1 MVDLHVHYPMHL
13 LGGVE
18 DPRDVARK
26 MLRVTA
32 REEGKVRAAVLNL
45 AARLFNFRHWEG
57 TWRVSVPLLE
67 QGGVRVA
74 CSVLYRPFSE
84 MDLDEPYG
92 APPESAYYDRLIEL
106 LDATER
112 DVEAHGH
119 VVVRTADDLDR
130 AQRTGKIAFVH
141 CVEGG
146 FHLGAT
152 PDEVTQHVHELAA
165 RGVLY
170 ITLAHLFWRRV
181 ATNAP
186 ALPFLPDALYNLLFP
201 QSGVPPLTD
210 LGVAAVQACSASG
223 IVVDLSHMREDA
235 IDATFALLDGDA
247 QVMASHAGYR
257 FGGQHYN
264 VDDATLA
271 RIKARDGV
279 VGLILAQHQLNDG
292 VRRTNTKTLAETM
305 DVIDRHIA
313 KLGPDHVAIGSDL
326 DGFIKPTMGGVESAA
341 DLKPLADMLRAR
353 HPEAAD
359 RILEGNALRVIRR
372 RFASAAG

>member
-1 MVDLHVHYPMHL
+1 MVDLHCHYPMHL

-18 DPRDVARK
+18 APRDVAEK
-26 MLRVTA
+26 MLRVRA
-32 REEGKVRAAVLNL
+32 REAGKLRAAVLHI
-45 AARLFNFRHWEG
+45 AARLFNFRHWDG
-57 TWRVSVPLLE
+57 GWRVSVPLLQ
-67 QGGVRVA
+67 QGGVNVA

-92 APPESAYYDRLIEL
+92 APPESAYYDRLVEL
-106 LDATER
+106 LDATEQ
-112 DVEAHGH
+112 DVEARGH
-119 VVVRTADDLDR
+119 IVVRAADDLQR
-130 AQRTGKIAFVH
+130 AQRTGRIAFVH

-152 PDEVTQHVHELAA
+152 PAEVTEHVHELAE

-186 ALPFLPDALYNLLFP
+186 ALPFLPDALYDLLFP

-210 LGVAAVQACSASG
+210 LGEAAVKACDESG
-223 IVVDLSHMREDA
+223 IVVDISHMREDA
-235 IDATFALLDGDA
+235 IDATFDLLSPDA

-257 FGGQHYN
+257 FGGQRYN
-264 VDDATLA
+264 LTDATLA
-271 RIKARDGV
+271 RVAARGGV

-292 VRRTNTKTLAETM
+292 VRRTNTRTLAQTL
-305 DVIDRHIA
+305 DVIDRHVEKI
-313 KLGPDHVAIGSDL
+313 GPDHVALGSDL

-341 DLKPLADMLRAR
+341 DLQALADGIRAR
-353 HPEAAD
+353 HPGSAD
-359 RILEGNALRVIRR
+359 RILAQNALRVIDR
-372 RFASAAG
+372 RFS

>member
-18 DPRDVARK
+18 SPRDVAEQ
-26 MLRVTA
+26 MLKVRA
-32 REEGKVRAAVLNL
+32 REAGKVRAAILNV
-45 AARLFNFRHWEG
+45 AARLLNFRHWDG
-57 TWRVSVPLLE
+57 DWRVSVPLL
-67 QGGVRVA
+67 QRGGVTVA

-112 DVEAHGH
+112 DIEQQGH
-119 VVVRTADDLDR
+119 VVVRRAEDLDAAR
-130 AQRTGKIAFVH
+130 EAGKIAFVH
-141 CVEGG
+141 CIEGG
-146 FHLGAT
+146 FHLGST
-152 PDEVTQHVHELAA
+152 PDEVTAHVHELAE

-181 ATNAP
+181 ATNTP
-186 ALPFLPDALYNLLFP
+186 ALPFLPDAVYNLLFP
-201 QSGVPPLTD
+201 QKGVPALTD
-210 LGVAAVQACSASG
+210 LGVAAVKACNATG
-223 IVVDLSHMREDA
+223 IVVDISHMREDA
-235 IDATFALLDGDA
+235 IEATFALLDDDA

-264 VDDATLA
+264 LTDSTIAKIAA
-271 RIKARDGV
+271 RGGV

-292 VRRTNTKTLAETM
+292 IRRTNTKTLAQTL

-313 KLGPDHVAIGSDL
+313 TIGPDHVAIGSDL

-341 DLKPLADMLRAR
+341 DLKPLAGMLRAR
-353 HPEAAD
+353 HPESAEKLLAQ
-359 RILEGNALRVIRR
+359 NALRVINR
-372 RFASAAG
+372 RFANAAA

>member
-18 DPRDVARK
+18 APRDVARK
-26 MLRVTA
+26 MLRVTE
-32 REEGKVRAAVLNL
+32 RDEGKVRAAILNI
-45 AARLFNFRHWEG
+45 AARLFNFRHWDG
-57 TWRVSVPLLE
+57 TWRVSVPLLQ
-67 QGGVRVA
+67 QGGVTVA

-92 APPESAYYDRLIEL
+92 APPERAYYYRLIEL

-112 DVEAHGH
+112 DVVAHGH
-119 VVVRTADDLDR
+119 VVVRTAEDLER

-141 CVEGG
+141 CIEGG

-152 PDEVTQHVHELAA
+152 PEEVTRHVHELAE

-186 ALPFLPDALYNLLFP
+186 ALPFLPDVLYNLLFP
-201 QSGVPPLTD
+201 QKDVPPLTD
-210 LGVAAVQACSASG
+210 LGVAAVKACEASG

-235 IDATFALLDGDA
+235 IDATFALLGDDA

-257 FGGQHYN
+257 FGSQRYN
-264 VDDATLA
+264 LDETTLA
-271 RIKARDGV
+271 RIRARDGV

-292 VRRTNTKTLAETM
+292 LRRKDTRTLTETL

-313 KLGPDHVAIGSDL
+313 AIGPDHVAIGSDL

-341 DLKPLADMLRAR
+341 DLAPLAAMLRAR

>member
-1 MVDLHVHYPMHL
+1 MHL

-18 DPRDVARK
+18 APRDVAEQ
-26 MLRVTA
+26 MLRVRA
-32 REEGKVRAAVLNL
+32 RGEGKERAAILNL
-45 AARLFNFRHWEG
+45 AARLLNFRHWDG
-57 TWRVSVPLLE
+57 GWRVSAPLLQ
-67 QGGVRVA
+67 QGGVKVA

-92 APPESAYYDRLIEL
+92 APPESAYYDKLIEL

-112 DVEAHGH
+112 DIERQGH
-119 VVVRTADDLDR
+119 VVVRRPEDL
-130 AQRTGKIAFVH
+130 RTDKLAFVH
-141 CVEGG
+141 CIEGG
-146 FHLGAT
+146 FHLGST
-152 PDEVTQHVHELAA
+152 PDEVTEHVHELAR

-186 ALPFLPDALYNLLFP
+186 ALPFLPDPLYNVLFP
-201 QSGVPPLTD
+201 QAHVPPLTD
-210 LGVAAVQACSASG
+210 LGIAAVKACNDTG
-223 IVVDLSHMREDA
+223 IVVDISHMREDA
-235 IDATFALLDGDA
+235 IDATFDLLDDDA
-247 QVMASHAGYR
+247 QVIASHAGFR
-257 FGGQHYN
+257 FGSQHYN
-264 VDDATLA
+264 LTPATIE
-271 RIKARDGV
+271 RIAVRRGV

-313 KLGPDHVAIGSDL
+313 KLGADHVAIGSDL

-341 DLKPLADMLRAR
+341 DLAPLAAMLRAR

>member
-18 DPRDVARK
+18 APRDVARK
-26 MLRVTA
+26 MLRVTD
-32 REEGKVRAAVLNL
+32 RDDGKIRAAILNV
-45 AARLFNFRHWEG
+45 AARLFNFRHWG
-57 TWRVSVPLLE
+57 ATWRVSVPLLR
-67 QGGVRVA
+67 QGGVTVA

-92 APPESAYYDRLIEL
+92 ALPRSAYYSRLIEL

-112 DVEAHGH
+112 DIEAQGQI
-119 VVVRTADDLDR
+119 VVRRAEDLQRAADE
-130 AQRTGKIAFVH
+130 GKIAFVH

-152 PDEVTQHVHELAA
+152 PQEITRHVHELAE

-201 QSGVPPLTD
+201 QHHVPALTD
-210 LGVAAVQACSASG
+210 LGEAAVRAMG
-223 IVVDLSHMREDA
+223 ETGVVVDISHMREDA
-235 IDATFALLDGDA
+235 IDATFALLRDDA

-257 FGGQHYN
+257 FGAQRYN
-264 VDDATLA
+264 LTDATLA
-271 RIKARDGV
+271 RIAERHGV

-292 VRRTNTKTLAETM
+292 IRRTNTTQLAQTL
-305 DVIDRHIA
+305 DVLDRHIE
-313 KLGPDHVAIGSDL
+313 KIGPDLVALGSDL

-341 DLKPLADMLRAR
+341 DLKALADGLRKR
-353 HPEAAD
+353 HPETAD
-359 RILEGNALRVIRR
+359 RILRENALRVINR
-372 RFASAAG
+372 RFASAGS

>member
-1 MVDLHVHYPMHL
+1 
-13 LGGVE
+13 
-18 DPRDVARK
+18 
-26 MLRVTA
+26 
-32 REEGKVRAAVLNL
+32 
-45 AARLFNFRHWEG
+45 
-57 TWRVSVPLLE
+57 
-67 QGGVRVA
+67 
-74 CSVLYRPFSE
+74 

-210 LGVAAVQACSASG
+210 LGVAAVQACNASG

-235 IDATFALLDGDA
+235 IDATFALLDDDA

-257 FGGQHYN
+257 FGSQHYN
-264 VDDATLA
+264 LDDRTLA
-271 RIKARDGV
+271 RVAARDGV
-279 VGLILAQHQLNDG
+279 VGLILAQHQLNEG
-292 VRRTNTKTLAETM
+292 VRKGETKTFEASFE
-305 DVIDRHIA
+305 VIARHVDRIREITGSH
-313 KLGPDHVAIGSDL
+313 DHVGLGSDFDGAKVPATLGDVTGLPRLL
-326 DGFIKPTMGGVESAA
+326 D
-341 DLKPLADMLRAR
+341 
-353 HPEAAD
+353 
-359 RILEGNALRVIRR
+359 ALREGGFSADEVERIAWRNWRR
-372 RFASAAG
+372 VLGATWSE

>member
-1 MVDLHVHYPMHL
+1 
-13 LGGVE
+13 
-18 DPRDVARK
+18 
-26 MLRVTA
+26 
-32 REEGKVRAAVLNL
+32 
-45 AARLFNFRHWEG
+45 
-57 TWRVSVPLLE
+57 
-67 QGGVRVA
+67 
-74 CSVLYRPFSE
+74 

-92 APPESAYYDRLIEL
+92 APPASAYYDRLIEL

-112 DVEAHGH
+112 DIEAHGH
-119 VVVRTADDLDR
+119 VVVRTADDLER
-130 AQRTGKIAFVH
+130 AQRTGRIAFVH
-141 CVEGG
+141 CIEGG

-152 PDEVTQHVHELAA
+152 PDEVTEHVHALAA

-181 ATNAP
+181 ATNTP
-186 ALPFLPDALYNLLFP
+186 ALPFLPDVLYNLLFP

-210 LGVAAVQACSASG
+210 LGVAAVEACNASG

-235 IDATFALLDGDA
+235 IDATLNLLDDDA
-247 QVMASHAGYR
+247 QVLASHAGYR
-257 FGGQHYN
+257 FGSQHYN
-264 VDDATLA
+264 LTDATVRRIAA
-271 RIKARDGV
+271 RGGV

-292 VRRTNTKTLAETM
+292 LRRKDTKTLTETM

-341 DLKPLADMLRAR
+341 DLKPLAELLRAR